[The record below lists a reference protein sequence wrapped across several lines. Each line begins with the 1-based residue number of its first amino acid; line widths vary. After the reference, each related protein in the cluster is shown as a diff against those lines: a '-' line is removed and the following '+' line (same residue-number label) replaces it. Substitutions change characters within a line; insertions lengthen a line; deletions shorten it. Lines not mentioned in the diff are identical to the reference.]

1 MLIEFNVENYL
12 CFKDRVTLSMV
23 ASSNT
28 ENEENTFKSP
38 GFPGRLLKSCVIYGA
53 NASGKSNLLKAMGFM
68 GKYVLYSSKESQATE
83 EIPVT
88 PFRLSEGAYNKPS
101 AFEMSFILGETRYRY
116 GFELDREKV
125 HSEWLYYVPTSK
137 ETKLF
142 IREGNHIEYNKTR
155 FREGKGL
162 GEKTR
167 ENALFLS
174 VCAQF
179 NGEISQKII
188 KWFSRFNVISSLSPE
203 QLAPITLRL
212 MKNEKYENE
221 IAELMKI
228 ADLGIENIHTEHK
241 EIDVEIFPF
250 LKPIIK
256 DFAKKAGDIVSE
268 DEIKV
273 TNEIIETYTHHK
285 RYNKDNESLSIE
297 TFNLDDESEGTK
309 KLFYLSGP
317 ILDTMHKG
325 QIVAVDELDTSLHPI
340 IVQEIIRLFN
350 SYENKKNAQLIF
362 NTHNTTLLSKKLFR
376 RDQVWFVEKD
386 MYGSSDLY
394 SLAEY
399 RVRKDASFEKDYIH
413 GKYGAIPFVGDF
425 RRLTGDMD

>member
-23 ASSNT
+23 ASSIT
-28 ENEENTFKSP
+28 ENEENTFESP
-38 GFPGRLLKSCVIYGA
+38 AFTGKLLKSCVIYGA
-53 NASGKSNLLKAMGFM
+53 NAGGKSNLLKAMGFM
-68 GKYVLYSSKESQATE
+68 GKYIIYSSKESQATE

-88 PFRLSEGAYNKPS
+88 PFKLSEETYNKPS
-101 AFEMSFILGETRYRY
+101 VFEMSFICGETRYRY

-125 HSEWLYYVPTSK
+125 HSEWLYYVPKSK

-142 IREGNHIEYNKTR
+142 IRDGNHVDFNKTR

-162 GEKTR
+162 DEKTR
-167 ENALFLS
+167 KNALFLS

-179 NGEISQKII
+179 NGEISQRII
-188 KWFSRFNVISSLSPE
+188 KWFSSFNVISGLFVE
-203 QLAPITLRL
+203 QLAPVTFRL
-212 MKNEKYENE
+212 MENEKYENE
-221 IAELMKI
+221 VAEFIKI
-228 ADLGIENIHTEHK
+228 ADLGIEDIHTELK
-241 EIDVEIFPF
+241 EINTKKFLF
-250 LKPIIK
+250 LKPILK
-256 DFAKKAGDIVSE
+256 NFAKKAGNIEIGSE
-268 DEIKV
+268 LKV
-273 TNEIIETYTHHK
+273 PEVYFHHK
-285 RYNKDNESLSIE
+285 KYNKDNSYLSME
-297 TFNLDDESEGTK
+297 KFNLFVESEGTQ
-309 KLFYLSGP
+309 KLFHLSGP
-317 ILDTMHKG
+317 ILDTIFKG
-325 QIVAVDELDTSLHPI
+325 MILAIDELDTSLHPV

-350 SYENKKNAQLIF
+350 SYENKRNAQLIF

-399 RVRKDASFEKDYIH
+399 KVRKDASFEKDYIN